1 MKKVVMCVLLCGV
14 IAGCANKPDYQGQ
27 GEYFELT
34 NVNLVERDLSKVMPT
49 VLTQTD
55 VKVKPKTVV
64 KKRPVK
70 ALDTYVLLE
79 GESYE
84 KALRRWLRGRGY
96 NNIAW
101 SVTPS
106 HESALQEKAE
116 KGQVFTGSFKKV
128 WDELE
133 KLTGIPL
140 NLVQTQQEKQKVAGV
155 FDFQG
160 NARLIRV
167 SGSSLKSV
175 IANVVKNYDMVW
187 VDSTDNRR
195 SWLAKDDYQF
205 SADYYLI
212 TERDDIDT
220 ALTNI
225 LDGYPVAASII
236 ESTGQVLIE
245 EEL

>member
-1 MKKVVMCVLLCGV
+1 MKKLVMGVLMTSV
-14 IAGCANKPDYQGQ
+14 ITGCANQPDYQGQ

-49 VLTQTD
+49 LLTQTD
-55 VKVKPKTVV
+55 IKVKPQTAP

-79 GESYE
+79 GESVE
-84 KALRRWLRGRGY
+84 KTLRRWLRGRGY
-96 NNIAW
+96 HNIAW
-101 SVTPS
+101 SVTPA
-106 HESALQEKAE
+106 HEAALQEKAE

-128 WDELE
+128 WDELM
-133 KLTGIPL
+133 KQTGVPL
-140 NLVQTQQEKQKVAGV
+140 NLVETQYKKQKVAGV
-155 FDFQG
+155 YDFQG
-160 NARLIRV
+160 IARLTRV
-167 SGSSLKSV
+167 SGGSLKSV
-175 IANVVKNYDMVW
+175 IENVVKNYDMVW

-225 LDGYPVAASII
+225 LEGYPVAASIV

-245 EEL
+245 EER